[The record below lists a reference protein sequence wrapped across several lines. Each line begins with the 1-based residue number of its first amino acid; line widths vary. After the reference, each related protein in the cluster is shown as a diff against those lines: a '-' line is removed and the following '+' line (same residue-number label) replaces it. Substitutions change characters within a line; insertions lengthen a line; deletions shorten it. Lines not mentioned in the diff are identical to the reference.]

1 MEIDTQ
7 TIRRL
12 RDALIQ
18 DGANA
23 AAGNT
28 TASTPGKQASMERV
42 APFVETM
49 FLMMEADGHQ
59 DANEEAAIRGA
70 MRTLTHG
77 LLDDAELNSLLEDCA
92 ERLAQQGVEARL
104 QAVGN
109 RICADRVD
117 RETGFTLAAA
127 IALADS
133 EVAIEESA
141 LLVSIA
147 EWYGISSRR
156 RLEILGQFDHCVL
169 IRRTVT

>member
-1 MEIDTQ
+1 MEINTQ

-12 RDALIQ
+12 RDALIEG
-18 DGANA
+18 GAQSA
-23 AAGNT
+23 VGSAT
-28 TASTPGKQASMERV
+28 VTTPGSQASLERV

-49 FLMMEADGHQ
+49 FLMMQADGHQ
-59 DANEEAAIRGA
+59 DASEEAAILGA

-77 LLDDAELNSLLEDCA
+77 LLDDAELDSLLETCA
-92 ERLAQQGVEARL
+92 ERLAQQGVEARR

-156 RLEILGQFDHCVL
+156 RLEILGQFDHGS
-169 IRRTVT
+169 

>member
-1 MEIDTQ
+1 MDIDTQ

-12 RDALIQ
+12 RDALIEGGVQ
-18 DGANA
+18 PA
-23 AAGNT
+23 AVNT
-28 TASTPGKQASMERV
+28 AAPGPGRQASLERV

-49 FLMMEADGHQ
+49 FLMMEADGHH

-70 MRTLTHG
+70 MRTLTRG
-77 LLDDAELNSLLEDCA
+77 LLDDAELDSLLQTCA
-92 ERLAQQGVEARL
+92 LRLAEQGVEARL
-104 QAVGN
+104 QALGN

-147 EWYGISSRR
+147 EWYGISARR
-156 RLEILGQFDHCVL
+156 RREILGQFDHSS
-169 IRRTVT
+169 

>member
-12 RDALIQ
+12 RDALIEGGLQ
-18 DGANA
+18 P
-23 AAGNT
+23 AAGNPA
-28 TASTPGKQASMERV
+28 ASTPGRRGSLKRV

-49 FLMMEADGHQ
+49 FLMMEADGHH
-59 DANEEAAIRGA
+59 DANEEAAIQGA

-77 LLDDAELNSLLEDCA
+77 LLDDAELDSLLEACA
-92 ERLAQQGVEARL
+92 GRLAEQGVQARL

-117 RETGFTLAAA
+117 REIGFTLAAA

-147 EWYGISSRR
+147 EWYGISTRR
-156 RLEILGQFDHCVL
+156 RREILGQFDHAS
-169 IRRTVT
+169 

>member
-12 RDALIQ
+12 RDALIEGGVQ
-18 DGANA
+18 PAASNA
-23 AAGNT
+23 AAS
-28 TASTPGKQASMERV
+28 APGRQASLERV

-49 FLMMEADGHQ
+49 FLMMVADGHH

-77 LLDDAELNSLLEDCA
+77 LLDDAELDSLLEACA
-92 ERLAQQGVEARL
+92 GRLAEQGVEARL

-147 EWYGISSRR
+147 EWYGISTRR
-156 RLEILGQFDHCVL
+156 RREILGQFDQ
-169 IRRTVT
+169 TS

>member
-18 DGANA
+18 GGEQSSDDAVANS
-23 AAGNT
+23 GL
-28 TASTPGKQASMERV
+28 GRQASIERV

-49 FLMMEADGHQ
+49 YLMMEADGLQ

-77 LLDDAELNSLLEDCA
+77 LLDDTELVALLESCA
-92 ERLAQQGVEARL
+92 DRLAQQGVEARL

-109 RICADRVD
+109 RICANRID
-117 RETGFTLAAA
+117 RETGFTLAAVV
-127 IALADS
+127 ALADS
-133 EVAIEESA
+133 SVAAEESA

-147 EWYGISSRR
+147 DWYGVSARR
-156 RLEILGQFDHCVL
+156 RQEILEQFDNVS
-169 IRRTVT
+169 

>member
-1 MEIDTQ
+1 MDIDTQ

-12 RDALIQ
+12 RDALIEGGVQ
-18 DGANA
+18 PAGVNTA
-23 AAGNT
+23 ASGPGRR
-28 TASTPGKQASMERV
+28 ASLERV

-49 FLMMEADGHQ
+49 FLMMEADGHH

-70 MRTLTHG
+70 MRTLTRS
-77 LLDDAELNSLLEDCA
+77 LLDDAELDSLLETCA
-92 ERLAQQGVEARL
+92 LRLAEQGVEARL
-104 QAVGN
+104 QALGN

-147 EWYGISSRR
+147 EWYGISARR
-156 RLEILGQFDHCVL
+156 RREILGQFDHSS
-169 IRRTVT
+169 